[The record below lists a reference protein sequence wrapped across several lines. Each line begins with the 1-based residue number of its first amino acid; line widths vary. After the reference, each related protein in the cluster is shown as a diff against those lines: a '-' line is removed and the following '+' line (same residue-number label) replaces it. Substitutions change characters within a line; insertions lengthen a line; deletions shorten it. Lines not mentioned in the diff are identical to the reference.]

1 MFLAPIRSSLSGLL
15 MRTATYFSFSFLD
28 SQLSVPPTLISFSL
42 SLSPFLKNLLLKH
55 PKASISKVDTT
66 SLAEVLMCHDTLE
79 SGLIQLT

>member
-1 MFLAPIRSSLSGLL
+1 MFLAPLRSSLSGLL
-15 MRTATYFSFSFLD
+15 MRTAPYVSFSFLD
-28 SQLSVPPTLISFSL
+28 SQVSVPPTLLSVSL
-42 SLSPFLKNLLLKH
+42 SLYPFLKNLLLKH